1 MKPDTGRLFRYYI
14 LRIKRLRGDPGY
26 LARGIGFGIF
36 MGVLP
41 LVPIQTM
48 LLIPL
53 SVAFRVS
60 TIAAIVAATIVSN
73 PLTFLPQYYITWR
86 TGDLLLPGRISWPH
100 LQQALVTIENEGLLD
115 GMISFSHLGLK
126 AIMVILTGGAI
137 IGVPMGLISYFI
149 SLYFFRAVQKKR
161 AEKHKL
167 NIT

>member
-1 MKPDTGRLFRYYI
+1 MKSNLTRLFRYYI
-14 LRIKRLRGDPGY
+14 LRIQRLRGNPHY

-41 LVPIQTM
+41 LVPIQTL

-53 SVAFRVS
+53 SVALRVS
-60 TIAAIVAATIVSN
+60 TIAALITATLVSN

-100 LQQALVTIENEGLLD
+100 LQQVLATIENEGLLD
-115 GMISFSHLGLK
+115 GIISFSHLGVQ
-126 AIMVILTGGAI
+126 AIMVILSGGAL
-137 IGVPMGLISYFI
+137 IGIPLGVISYFI
-149 SLYFFRAVQKKR
+149 SLNFFRTVQKKR

-167 NIT
+167 N